1 MCGLWAAA
9 APPLA
14 GGGQCSGQW
23 SRPAAGD
30 HWSDQSQAGP
40 LVSPASRGQ
49 SANGRAAGYSGYLH
63 SHTGHWTLG
72 QGGLDTV
79 ESSRVA
85 KCFKSLKLPS
95 GGV

>member
-30 HWSDQSQAGP
+30 HWSDQSGGGS

-49 SANGRAAGYSGYLH
+49 SANGRAAAYSGYLH

-72 QGGLDTV
+72 QGGPDTV

-85 KCFKSLKLPS
+85 KSFKSLKLPS